1 MKQQIENIIK
11 KNLPREKGLQNGIDF
26 INYELDKKEQ
36 GFNDCLSQIDTPLIA
51 DEVLK
56 VVESATRFYALSPQW
71 IEDGP
76 AWLCILTKGN
86 EVLIEKV
93 LTQKELS
100 SAYYRKTNNYA
111 SPVITVDQVEI
122 GGRYIL
128 EQLLSTLSPNKENEK

>member
-1 MKQQIENIIK
+1 MIHIKDTLVDVIK
-11 KNLPREKGLQNGIDF
+11 KNLPEEKALRLGLCMEEYRFN
-26 INYELDKKEQ
+26 L
-36 GFNDCLSQIDTPLIA
+36 GFNQALSQINTSLIA

-56 VVESATRFYALSPQW
+56 VVESDTRFYALSPQW
-71 IEDGP
+71 GENDP
-76 AWLCILTKGN
+76 AWLCILTKGS

-111 SPVITVDQVEI
+111 SPVITVYQVDI

-128 EQLLSTLSPNKENEK
+128 EQLLSNLSPNKENE